1 MCQALGHCRRAKKNE
16 KVCERKT
23 VGGRKGEPVRVSLNT
38 SIRPLPRPPR
48 VIISNVKISSVGE
61 GIRASSS
68 PCVQSFPRSPSKTF
82 WDLLGH
88 LSKTGQFCRKYVTC
102 LATKVPRVSLF
113 TVKFVGI
120 FGFSVCRG
128 GQITNHNFAAK
139 KKLRITQD
147 CSNEGNRDREWN
159 FCRRKEADC
168 CK

>member
-1 MCQALGHCRRAKKNE
+1 M
-16 KVCERKT
+16 
-23 VGGRKGEPVRVSLNT
+23 
-38 SIRPLPRPPR
+38 
-48 VIISNVKISSVGE
+48 
-61 GIRASSS
+61 
-68 PCVQSFPRSPSKTF
+68 
-82 WDLLGH
+82 
-88 LSKTGQFCRKYVTC
+88 TC

-120 FGFSVCRG
+120 FGFSVSRG
-128 GQITNHNFAAK
+128 GQITTQLCRE